1 LANGTEVTFD
11 DNYVKDSILNPSIA
25 ARKGYETASAM
36 PSYKGQLKDEQIDA
50 LIAFIKSLESTPGSS
65 K

>member
-1 LANGTEVTFD
+1 VTFD
-11 DNYVKDSILNPSIA
+11 ENYVKTSILNPMEA

-36 PSYKGQLKDEQIDA
+36 PSYKGQLKDDQIDA
-50 LIAFIKSLESTPGSS
+50 LIAFIRSLESSPASS